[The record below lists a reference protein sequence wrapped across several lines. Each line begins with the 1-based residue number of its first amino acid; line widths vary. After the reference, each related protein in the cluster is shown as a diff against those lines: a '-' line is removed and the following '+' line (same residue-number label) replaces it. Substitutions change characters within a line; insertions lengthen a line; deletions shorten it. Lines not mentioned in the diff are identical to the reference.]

1 MVLYYVIYMEKEFNK
16 KFSSLKSVPH
26 MIILVPLIFLIFISI
41 LSCGVNQNKTSID
54 FPDAS
59 GYVND
64 FTNTFSKSWINQTGQ
79 LVQNVEKETS
89 CEIAVAVIDSLE
101 GYSIEEYAAG
111 LFNEWG
117 IGKKDKD
124 NGVLLLVAL
133 SDRKLRIEVGY
144 GLEGVLTD
152 LQAKVIIEEVI
163 IPRFS
168 SNKYE
173 SGIYNGVIA
182 IVNTIHLDRGME
194 QISYSDSITLLQKK
208 SFTQSK
214 WFVVVIILS
223 VLLPWILIGVIS
235 GSLRLKRYIKEHR
248 CPKCKKIGLVI
259 KQKILINPTYDY
271 PGKLEVEKYC
281 KYCGFKEKS
290 TNTILRLNKRSTPGS
305 SLSGFSSSS
314 GSSSSSSSS
323 SNGFGGGSS
332 GGAGASGSW

>member
-1 MVLYYVIYMEKEFNK
+1 MEKEFNK
-16 KFSSLKSVPH
+16 KFSSQKSVTH
-26 MIILVPLIFLIFISI
+26 VIILVPLIFLIFISI
-41 LSCGVNQNKTSID
+41 LSCGINQNKTSID

-64 FTNTFSKSWINQTGQ
+64 FTKTLSDNWINQTEQ
-79 LVQNVEKETS
+79 LVQNVEEETS
-89 CEIAVAVIDSLE
+89 CEIVVAVINSLE

-144 GLEGVLTD
+144 GLEGVITD
-152 LQAKVIIEEVI
+152 LQANLIIEEVI

-194 QISYSDSITLLQKK
+194 QISYSDSIALLQEK

-235 GSLRLKRYIKEHR
+235 GSFRLRRYIKEHR
-248 CPKCKKIGLVI
+248 CPKCKKIGLLI
-259 KQKILINPTYDY
+259 KQKILISPTYDY
-271 PGKLEVEKYC
+271 PGKLEVKKYC

-290 TNTILRLNKRSTPGS
+290 TNTILRLNKRFTSGS
-305 SLSGFSSSS
+305 SLSGFSSSDDNS
-314 GSSSSSSSS
+314 NSSSSSSS
-323 SNGFGGGSS
+323 GFGGGSS